1 MKKTVWQLCKLV
13 SKVSNIEISGFVLET
28 KYDKDKS
35 VLENKIPYN
44 SGIVKKLMI
53 VLKLLK

>member
-1 MKKTVWQLCKLV
+1 MCKLV
-13 SKVSNIEISGFVLET
+13 AKVSNIDISGFVLET

>member
-1 MKKTVWQLCKLV
+1 MCKLV
-13 SKVSNIEISGFVLET
+13 AKVSNIDISGFVLET

-35 VLENKIPYN
+35 VLENKISYN
-44 SGIVKKLMI
+44 SGIVKKSMI